1 MSDYNYKSDFLKNN
15 LDLDLTDDMIS
26 KIMHANKIFKQS
38 DMKIYDGFNRYGFL
52 DPYNVL
58 GGTREYIFITKPD
71 LHLFTEGT
79 DTLNPQ
85 LADYPFFKEARSM
98 YKNVMLQLQK
108 SAAGSHGP
116 FINLISN
123 MVTDTVELQ
132 QINADVVTTSSNY
145 QGVKLEYRWDSY
157 MSDNSTDF
165 ALDLKDTKYLE
176 VYMLLKI
183 YDEYE
188 RLKSEGLISPPN
200 STYTINRILH
210 DQMAVYKIIV
220 GEDGESIIFYAKGWG
235 VFFKDVP
242 RGIFNNLNDGQI
254 KYTTTLNMSMVKD
267 MDPMIIDDFNAL
279 VASYTGDTLPV
290 YNQYGGHINNEW
302 ASMPYIDTSEVVTKE
317 YSGRKPRYKLKWR
330 KM

>member
-58 GGTREYIFITKPD
+58 GSTREYIFITKPD

-108 SAAGSHGP
+108 SAAGSYGP

-123 MVTDTVELQ
+123 MVTDSVELQ
-132 QINADVVTTSSNY
+132 QINADVVSTSSNY
-145 QGVKLEYRWDSY
+145 QGIKLDYRWDSY

-165 ALDLKDTKYLE
+165 TLDFHILLDLLWE
-176 VYMLLKI
+176 WL
-183 YDEYE
+183 
-188 RLKSEGLISPPN
+188 
-200 STYTINRILH
+200 
-210 DQMAVYKIIV
+210 
-220 GEDGESIIFYAKGWG
+220 
-235 VFFKDVP
+235 
-242 RGIFNNLNDGQI
+242 
-254 KYTTTLNMSMVKD
+254 TLFPK
-267 MDPMIIDDFNAL
+267 
-279 VASYTGDTLPV
+279 
-290 YNQYGGHINNEW
+290 
-302 ASMPYIDTSEVVTKE
+302 
-317 YSGRKPRYKLKWR
+317 
-330 KM
+330 